1 MCDVVIA
8 PRRTYRDDVMQ
19 RKATTADTRLAE
31 GVPELVERIRSEIEA
46 APEQRITFARFMD
59 VVLTE
64 PGLGYY
70 ATSERR
76 PTREGDFLT
85 APELH
90 PFFGRCIG
98 RQLDEVWQRLERP
111 DPFTVLEYGAGRG
124 MLHDSVLAG
133 LGAEGSPLANVMD
146 WVSVDLPERSR
157 VVPAQP
163 FVGAVLANEY
173 LDALPV
179 HRLQRVGEETM
190 EHWVTWQDGWFAT
203 TTGPLSDAS
212 LADPLTEVDVTL
224 AEDQIADVS
233 PAWAAFVR
241 EASQHLQQGLLLII
255 DYGHPAGELYGP
267 RRMAGSLLTYRGH
280 EVGGDPFQAV
290 GRQDLTAHVD
300 LTAVERAAET
310 VGLTVMGSTSQA
322 EFLVGLGLGELLT
335 QLGREPGTDPTAYA
349 EARAAVARF
358 LDPRHLGGF
367 RVLGFGRRM
376 EAEPPLRGF
385 SFRMTR

>member
-1 MCDVVIA
+1 ML
-8 PRRTYRDDVMQ
+8 RD
-19 RKATTADTRLAE
+19 
-31 GVPELVERIRSEIEA
+31 EILA
-46 APEQRITFARFMD
+46 APSPRITFARFMD
-59 VVLTE
+59 AVLTE
-64 PGLGYY
+64 PELGYY
-70 ATSERR
+70 ATSDRR

-90 PFFGRCIG
+90 PFFGRCMG
-98 RQLDEVWQRLERP
+98 RQLEEVWQRLERP

-124 MLHDSVLAG
+124 TLQATAEGGLRADGSELAG
-133 LGAEGSPLANVMD
+133 ALR
-146 WVSVDLPERSR
+146 WVSVDLPGRTHP
-157 VVPAQP
+157 VGADP

-203 TTGPLSDAS
+203 TTGPLSHAS
-212 LADPLTEVDVTL
+212 LADQLTEVGVTL
-224 AEDQIADVS
+224 AEGQIADVS
-233 PAWAAFVR
+233 PEWAAFVR
-241 EASQHLQQGLLLII
+241 EASQHLQQGLLLIV
-255 DYGHPAGELYGP
+255 DYGHAASELYGP

-280 EVGGDPFQAV
+280 EVGGDPFRSV

-300 LTAVERAAET
+300 FSAVERAAEA
-310 VGLTVMGSTSQA
+310 VGLTALGSTGQA
-322 EFLVGLGLGELLT
+322 EFLVGLGLGDLLT
-335 QLGREPGTDPTAYA
+335 ELGSAAGTSPIAYV